1 MKKLLILMGF
11 WLIILGFIGCTQ
23 TTQTKTYADFTH
35 MDHWDQLN
43 DLTDQETLLFYYSPY
58 CSISKSIETVV
69 SKAFVTLENEGV
81 PIYLIH
87 EGLIYEQGTQPLEII
102 ETPSILV
109 YENKTFKEIISGSIP
124 VTTYLEEKLEEY
136 HD

>member
-1 MKKLLILMGF
+1 MICFSL
-11 WLIILGFIGCTQ
+11 IGCQ
-23 TTQTKTYADFTH
+23 KTTEAKRYQDFTH

-43 DLTDQETLLFYYSPY
+43 DLSDDETLLYYYSPY
-58 CSISKSIETVV
+58 CAISKSIEVEV
-69 SKAFVTLENEGV
+69 SEAFVQLENAGV
-81 PIYLIH
+81 PIFLIH

-109 YENKTFKEIISGSIP
+109 YKNKEFQEIISGSIP
-124 VTTYLEEKLEEY
+124 VLTYLEDKLEGI